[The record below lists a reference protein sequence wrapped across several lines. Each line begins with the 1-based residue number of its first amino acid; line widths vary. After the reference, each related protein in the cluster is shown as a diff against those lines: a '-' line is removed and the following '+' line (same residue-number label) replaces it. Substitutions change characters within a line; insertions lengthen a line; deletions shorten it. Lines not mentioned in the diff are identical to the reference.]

1 MALFLGAHL
10 HDLHRAGSL
19 STAAL
24 ATWMIVLV
32 LYVLSIAGGRL
43 YTGMHEFMGISIG
56 IMLGII
62 GWVLQRM
69 VMPEV
74 ERWVTDSGRSGTPF
88 ISCNMSLLTFLRSCF
103 DCGACLPVNQYP
115 SPVDDCP
122 CFEDAIAF
130 IFVILGIITSI

>member
-10 HDLHRAGSL
+10 YDLHAGSL
-19 STAAL
+19 STTAL

-43 YTGMHEFMGISIG
+43 FTGMHEFMGISIG

-62 GWVLQRM
+62 GWGLQRM

-74 ERWVTDSGRSGTPF
+74 ERWVTNSGRSGTPF
-88 ISCNMSLLTFLRSCF
+88 ISSNMSLLTFLRSSF
-103 DCGACLPVNQYP
+103 DCGACLPP
-115 SPVDDCP
+115 P
-122 CFEDAIAF
+122 CQPISVARR
-130 IFVILGIITSI
+130 

>member
-24 ATWMIVLV
+24 ATWIIALV

-43 YTGMHEFMGISIG
+43 YTGMHGFMDVSVGIT
-56 IMLGII
+56 LGVI

-69 VMPEV
+69 VMPKV
-74 ERWVTDSGRSGTPF
+74 ERWVLNSGWSGTPF
-88 ISCNMSLLTFLRSCF
+88 ISSNMSNRYTYISSQFL
-103 DCGACLPVNQYP
+103 
-115 SPVDDCP
+115 
-122 CFEDAIAF
+122 
-130 IFVILGIITSI
+130 